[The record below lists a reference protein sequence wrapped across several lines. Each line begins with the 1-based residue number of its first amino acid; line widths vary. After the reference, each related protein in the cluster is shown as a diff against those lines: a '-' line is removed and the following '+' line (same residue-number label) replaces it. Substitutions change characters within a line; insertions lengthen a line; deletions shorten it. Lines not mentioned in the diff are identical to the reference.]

1 MNVYNTFWLV
11 VYSLQY
17 EFSTSQSQADT
28 LYGNPPEALKP
39 IYTEGEVVKKDQII
53 LWTSCMEGPRAFLH
67 SVSTLLPVVGRTF
80 QKKCMRAFLSRYNS
94 LDLKKVRR
102 LSVKPSLK

>member
-39 IYTEGEVVKKDQII
+39 VYYIYTEGEVVKKDQTT
-53 LWTSCMEGPRAFLH
+53 LWMS
-67 SVSTLLPVVGRTF
+67 
-80 QKKCMRAFLSRYNS
+80 
-94 LDLKKVRR
+94 
-102 LSVKPSLK
+102 